1 MSRSR
6 ANRLSPDASG
16 PSTGVHYNMSRLR
29 MDAWHRLRDHARR
42 LAKAGNGS
50 DAEEAGD
57 DPDRWREE
65 VAAGLAFLKPYEAYW
80 AFPGTRVLERLNAF
94 FQAGAYEALAAQSGR
109 VVRLLA
115 NDSYRR
121 MNLASTRLSEYADL
135 VNVSRVVDSLHET
148 PADQS
153 RPYFEVLIV
162 DDLTRE
168 QETELRL
175 KLRELRSDEDDFIYE
190 IVVAPT
196 YEDALAATV
205 LNSDIQTCVVRYI
218 FPFRSRTGALSL
230 IPETPAL
237 SSEVLSATAKLLG
250 SERSR
255 HLGRVLKG
263 LRPELDLFLVT
274 DSPLEQV
281 AGHETEAFDR
291 LFHRQDY
298 YGELHLS
305 ILKCVAS
312 RAETPFLT
320 ALRRYSRN
328 PTGVFHALP
337 IGRGKSILKSRW
349 IRDTATFFGPSGFTG
364 ETSATTG
371 GLDSLLQPHG
381 PLKRAQELAAR
392 AFGARKTWFV
402 TNGTSTANKIVMQGL
417 VRPGD
422 IVLLAH
428 DCHKSHPY
436 AVIMSGAH
444 PVYLD
449 AYPLSEYSMYGGVPL
464 SEIKRELLALRR
476 AGKLDRVKMLLLTN
490 ITFDGITYDPA
501 RVMEEVLAIKPDM
514 VFVWD
519 EAWFAYGRFHP
530 TLRRRTAMD
539 AAARLEER
547 LKTPEYRA
555 RYEAWSSEFAGGS
568 EAGQA
573 DTADDRWIE
582 SRLLPDPDR
591 ATVRVYATQSTHKT
605 LTSLRQGS
613 MIHVRDQE
621 FDQKVSEAFEEAYM
635 THTST
640 SPNYPILA
648 SLDMGRRQVEL
659 EGYRLVQESVEIA
672 MTLRERIHSDPLLQ
686 RYFRVLGPRDMVEEA
701 YRPSGLEFYFD
712 PDKGWSELSG
722 AWDEDEFTLDPTRI
736 TLHVGRTGLD
746 GNTFKRMLMDRFSI
760 QVNKTSR
767 NTVLFLI
774 HIGTTPATIAHL
786 VKVLTT
792 VARELDEQLAHQSE
806 AAARL
811 HRERVSSLTEDLPPL
826 PNFSRFHPA
835 FLSEPDS
842 ETPEGDMRG
851 AFFLAYDAELCDHL
865 KLGPELVRQVADG
878 KELVSA
884 SFVTPYPPGF
894 PVLVPGQVI
903 SREILSYLLALD
915 VKEIHGYRP
924 EYGLRIFRE
933 SVVEARAL
941 EHRRMADEARL
952 IAGNRGR
959 AGEAAPRAPGAAT
972 SRSPGDATPRSPG
985 AERAGEGAP
994 RARRGDRRPG
1004 ARGVDHGVSPNAGSG
1019 TAPHDAGTNAGD
1031 ELTQSQGS

>member
-1 MSRSR
+1 MSRPEAAPPLPHPRSKP
-6 ANRLSPDASG
+6 AHVN
-16 PSTGVHYNMSRLR
+16 YNVSRLR

-42 LAKAGNGS
+42 LASAS
-50 DAEEAGD
+50 
-57 DPDRWREE
+57 REE
-65 VAAGLAFLKPYEAYW
+65 EGGEDPAPWRGEVAGGLAFLRPYEEYW
-80 AFPGTRVLERLNAF
+80 AFPGSRVLKRLADF
-94 FQAGAYEALAAQSGR
+94 FEAGAYEALAAQSGR

-121 MNLASTRLSEYADL
+121 LDLSATRLSEYADL
-135 VNVSRVVDSLHET
+135 VNVSRVVGNVHESA
-148 PADQS
+148 PERS
-153 RPYFEVLIV
+153 RPYFEVLVV
-162 DDLTRE
+162 DDLTRD

-175 KLRELRSDEDDFIYE
+175 HLRELRSPEDEYVYE
-190 IVVAPT
+190 IVVARSF
-196 YEDALAATV
+196 EDALAAV
-205 LNSDIQTCVVRYI
+205 LLNSDIQSCVVRYL
-218 FPFRSRTGALSL
+218 FPFRSEGGGLAL
-230 IPETPAL
+230 IPETPSLPAAEL
-237 SSEVLSATAKLLG
+237 EAIGGLLG

-255 HLGRVLKG
+255 HLGRALKS
-263 LRPELDLFLVT
+263 LRPEVDLFLVT
-274 DSPLEQV
+274 DSPLEQM
-281 AGHETEAFDR
+281 AGEQTEAFER

-298 YGELHLS
+298 YQELHLS
-305 ILKCVAS
+305 ILKCLGD
-312 RAETPFLT
+312 RADTPFLS
-320 ALRRYSRN
+320 ALQRYSRN

-349 IRDTATFFGPSGFTG
+349 IRDTASFFGPSGFTG

-392 AFGARKTWFV
+392 AFGARKTYFV

-436 AVIMSGAH
+436 AVIMSGAL

-449 AYPLSEYSMYGGVPL
+449 AYPLSEYSMYGGVPV
-464 SEIKRELLALRR
+464 EGIKRQLLALRR

-490 ITFDGITYDPA
+490 ITFDGITYDPE

-530 TLRRRTAMD
+530 TLRRRTAME
-539 AAARLEER
+539 AARCLEKR
-547 LKTPEYRA
+547 LQSEAYREEYQKWRAGLHGAESSVEGAATPE
-555 RYEAWSSEFAGGS
+555 G
-568 EAGQA
+568 
-573 DTADDRWIE
+573 DDDPWIE
-582 SRLLPDPDR
+582 TRLRPDPDR
-591 ATVRVYATQSTHKT
+591 ALVRVYATQSTHKT

-613 MIHVRDQE
+613 MIHVRDEE
-621 FDQKVSEAFEEAYM
+621 FDQRVSDAFEEAYM

-659 EGYRLVQESVEIA
+659 EGYRLVQESVEMA
-672 MTLRERIHSDPLLQ
+672 MTLRERIHSDPRLQ
-686 RYFRVLGPRDMVEEA
+686 RYFRVLGPRDMVEPA
-701 YRPSGLEFYFD
+701 YRPSGLEYYYD
-712 PDKGWSELSG
+712 PQKGWAELSES
-722 AWDEDEFTLDPTRI
+722 WHTDEFTLDPTRI
-736 TLHVGRTGLD
+736 TLHVGRTGMD
-746 GNTFKRMLMDRFSI
+746 GSTFKRTLMDRFSI

-786 VKVLTT
+786 VKVLTIL
-792 VARELDEQLAHQSE
+792 ARELDERIAHQGK
-806 AAARL
+806 AARRL
-811 HRERVSSLTEDLPPL
+811 HRSQVTSLTEDLPPL

-835 FLSEPDS
+835 FLSSPES
-842 ETPEGDMRG
+842 TTAEGDMRG
-851 AFFLAYDAELCDHL
+851 AFFLAYDGEACDHV
-865 KLGPELVRQVADG
+865 KLGPELVRQVAEG
-878 KELVSA
+878 REVVSA

-924 EYGLRIFRE
+924 EFGLRVFRE
-933 SVVEARAL
+933 TTIHDLAAEG
-941 EHRRMADEARL
+941 ADS
-952 IAGNRGR
+952 AGAPAGGGR
-959 AGEAAPRAPGAAT
+959 AQDREEEGNGQAR
-972 SRSPGDATPRSPG
+972 RSHRIERRS
-985 AERAGEGAP
+985 AGAP
-994 RARRGDRRPG
+994 TTGTGGERPPRTRE
-1004 ARGVDHGVSPNAGSG
+1004 AVAEENE
-1019 TAPHDAGTNAGD
+1019 
-1031 ELTQSQGS
+1031 ELTQKRGS